1 MVVNDKTV
9 ALCDLSK
16 PFVMVSPV
24 PASVL
29 DAMNIGIVVTK
40 LMLKGGTDIL
50 DWTIKCPSSN
60 IDFMGAAQRRD
71 PGILSKG
78 EVTISSGGTLDCYS
92 GPGKFPRKIVLVEQ
106 VKNMVEVAC
115 YSVIG
120 RKLFHS
126 GKCSFQFCS
135 VLKFLYMKKDLSG
148 LNPTG
153 LEISFLL

>member
-29 DAMNIGIVVTK
+29 DAMDISIVVTE

-50 DWTIKCPSSN
+50 DWTIKGPSSN
-60 IDFMGAAQRRD
+60 VDLMGATQGRNPR
-71 PGILSKG
+71 ILSQG
-78 EVTISSGGTLDCYS
+78 EVTIGSGGTLDCYS
-92 GPGKFPRKIVLVEQ
+92 GSGKFPRKIVLVEQ
-106 VKNMVEVAC
+106 VEDVIQIAC

-120 RKLFHS
+120 CKLFH
-126 GKCSFQFCS
+126 GDNAPFNT
-135 VLKFLYMKKDLSG
+135 VVW
-148 LNPTG
+148 
-153 LEISFLL
+153 